1 MHLTMVH
8 VNIVIIN
15 RYVDRPIVRPQGLL
29 PHLQAPITTPTL
41 TSTAGKRLEDPRLLG
56 ALSQHIVVEDR
67 LLKRLT
73 IKIHK
78 TIVAIQIVGEEMA
91 FM

>member
-8 VNIVIIN
+8 VDIIIIHG
-15 RYVDRPIVRPQGLL
+15 YVHRPIVRSQGLL
-29 PHLQAPITTPTL
+29 PPLQTPIATTTL
-41 TSTAGKRLEDPRLLG
+41 TSKAGKRLDDPRLLG
-56 ALSQHIVVEDR
+56 ALSQHVVVEDR

-78 TIVAIQIVGEEMA
+78 AIVAI
-91 FM
+91 